1 MRPSVES
8 QNFSNETLK
17 NNISEGAQVTPIK
30 LPEPSANSSFSDEP
44 SDFVCEEVKNDASN
58 KN

>member
-8 QNFSNETLK
+8 QNFSNDTLK
-17 NNISEGAQVTPIK
+17 NNISEEAQVTPIK
-30 LPEPSANSSFSDEP
+30 LVERSANSRFSDEP